1 MMIKQPNHSILKFV
15 KSALLLGL
23 LGMCQSVVAQN
34 LQFGKTK
41 FIDSKAD
48 TVPAGKVWKIESFV
62 YSQSIATCPTT
73 ATSVNISDSIILN
86 GRNMMVRAQRF
97 SGFYQAWSNH
107 TWGPEFFLWEQ
118 KTPMWLPTGTTIA
131 AGRGVMYI
139 SVLEFKESP

>member
-1 MMIKQPNHSILKFV
+1 MRNSILILL
-15 KSALLLGL
+15 KSALLMGL
-23 LGMCQSVVAQN
+23 LVVSQNLVAQN

-41 FIDSKAD
+41 FIDSKTD

-62 YSQSIATCPTT
+62 YSQSIAVCPTSN
-73 ATSVNISDSIILN
+73 TSLNISDSIILN
-86 GRNMMVRAQRF
+86 GRNLMVRAQRF
-97 SGFYQAWSNH
+97 SGLHQAWSNH

>member
-1 MMIKQPNHSILKFV
+1 MNKPMRNSILILL
-15 KSALLLGL
+15 KSALLMGL
-23 LGMCQSVVAQN
+23 LVVSQNLVAQN

-41 FIDSKAD
+41 FIDSKTD

-62 YSQSIATCPTT
+62 YSQSIAVCPTSN
-73 ATSVNISDSIILN
+73 TSLNISDSIILN
-86 GRNMMVRAQRF
+86 GRNLMVRAQRF
-97 SGFYQAWSNH
+97 SGLHQAWSNH

>member
-1 MMIKQPNHSILKFV
+1 M
-15 KSALLLGL
+15 GL
-23 LGMCQSVVAQN
+23 LVVSQNLVAQN

-41 FIDSKAD
+41 FIDSKTD

-62 YSQSIATCPTT
+62 YSQSIAVCPTSN
-73 ATSVNISDSIILN
+73 TSLNISDSIILN
-86 GRNMMVRAQRF
+86 GRNLMVRAQRF
-97 SGFYQAWSNH
+97 SGLHQAWSNH